1 MQQKNMTLEGF
12 SGVFY
17 CYKKTDLCLKSLS
30 NWYIQILR
38 ILSTWYFVLQEYYFL
53 SRYLEVVI
61 IRLVQARRFLANFG
75 RGFGFYISC
84 SCT

>member
-30 NWYIQILR
+30 NWYIQILGK
-38 ILSTWYFVLQEYYFL
+38 FVLSGYLVLGTLYFRSITPCPGTEKL
-53 SRYLEVVI
+53 
-61 IRLVQARRFLANFG
+61 
-75 RGFGFYISC
+75 
-84 SCT
+84 